1 MNLKKKV
8 AMGVMGTVLFTGLNF
23 INPVYAAQ
31 SQDTTVSST
40 DNEDAN
46 SFADHIQKI
55 INDYNAKKTPAAN
68 TITKSLD
75 NGPAN
80 VSNET
85 QTAASPTITL
95 QGNTANVNAAVPQ
108 AGTNVNTP
116 PVEATN
122 YLNDSSTYDFDWKGT
137 PLTQT
142 LYAVAK
148 IANKG
153 IVINSSL
160 SGNVYTSLHGVTC
173 SQVLDYLS
181 RAFNFDWMV
190 DDTNDTIV
198 ISTSDLMKQSQVF
211 QVYYADKDKVKEE
224 LKSLG
229 IDDKNIYANSE
240 NGTVSVTGTPYQLEE
255 AAKRIT
261 TIDHPV
267 SQCLVVAQL
276 IEINHGHTLDLGMQY
291 SLPTFSHTGTDD
303 STSSNLPGNI
313 WEKLTFSATSAAS
326 RELSKGKVVARPMV
340 MMLNGQEGTVAFG
353 DKVPVLTTTTTSS
366 STEVTVDYKDV
377 GTTLKVTPVI
387 NQYTSEISL
396 KIDADVSNIS
406 SWVTSGQ
413 TKAPEITSRHA
424 TTSAHLHSGQSFIIG
439 GLMSENELDN
449 LSGIPGLMSLP
460 ILGKLF
466 SYHSVS
472 KTYAEVYIMITPYI
486 VTDDIDPKA
495 ILRKVSGE

>member
-1 MNLKKKV
+1 
-8 AMGVMGTVLFTGLNF
+8 MGVMGTVLFTGLNF

-153 IVINSSL
+153 IVI
-160 SGNVYTSLHGVTC
+160 TTC
-173 SQVLDYLS
+173 GS
-181 RAFNFDWMV
+181 
-190 DDTNDTIV
+190 
-198 ISTSDLMKQSQVF
+198 
-211 QVYYADKDKVKEE
+211 
-224 LKSLG
+224 
-229 IDDKNIYANSE
+229 
-240 NGTVSVTGTPYQLEE
+240 
-255 AAKRIT
+255 
-261 TIDHPV
+261 
-267 SQCLVVAQL
+267 
-276 IEINHGHTLDLGMQY
+276 
-291 SLPTFSHTGTDD
+291 
-303 STSSNLPGNI
+303 
-313 WEKLTFSATSAAS
+313 
-326 RELSKGKVVARPMV
+326 
-340 MMLNGQEGTVAFG
+340 
-353 DKVPVLTTTTTSS
+353 
-366 STEVTVDYKDV
+366 
-377 GTTLKVTPVI
+377 
-387 NQYTSEISL
+387 
-396 KIDADVSNIS
+396 
-406 SWVTSGQ
+406 
-413 TKAPEITSRHA
+413 
-424 TTSAHLHSGQSFIIG
+424 
-439 GLMSENELDN
+439 
-449 LSGIPGLMSLP
+449 
-460 ILGKLF
+460 
-466 SYHSVS
+466 
-472 KTYAEVYIMITPYI
+472 
-486 VTDDIDPKA
+486 
-495 ILRKVSGE
+495 